1 MCADRPTSWKQWLPL
16 AEWWYNTNF
25 HTAIKMTP
33 FEACYGY
40 KPMPVPLGTL
50 CETLVPAATHIIRDR
65 QAMTKL
71 LHEHLAQAQNR
82 MKQQADLNRTEH
94 SFEVGDWVY
103 LY

>member
-1 MCADRPTSWKQWLPL
+1 
-16 AEWWYNTNF
+16 
-25 HTAIKMTP
+25 
-33 FEACYGY
+33 
-40 KPMPVPLGTL
+40 MPVPLGTL

-82 MKQQADLNRTEH
+82 MKQQADFNRTER